1 MATPLPAADASLPSL
16 PCFCASLR
24 RAARAAT
31 QLYEEELR
39 GSGLTTPQ
47 FTLLQVLARAGA
59 LTQGRLGELLALD
72 STTLSRTLRPLEKAG
87 WVAVRP
93 GDDRRHRHVELAP
106 AGRRKLERAEPRWE
120 RAQSRLRAL
129 LGGDEWPRMLEALR
143 RVAHAAR
150 HA

>member
-1 MATPLPAADASLPSL
+1 MAAPLAADASLPGL
-16 PCFCASLR
+16 PCLCASLR

-31 QLYEEELR
+31 QLYDEEMR

-47 FTLLQVLARAGA
+47 FTLLQVLSRAGA

-72 STTLSRTLRPLEKAG
+72 STTLSRTLRPLEKSG
-87 WVAVRP
+87 WIAIRP
-93 GDDRRHRHVELAP
+93 GEDRRHRHVELAP

-129 LGGDEWPRMLEALR
+129 LGGDEWPRTLESLR
-143 RVAHAAR
+143 RLALAAR